1 MPSFLKGFFGPFA
14 LADLN
19 GDGKLDLLL
28 SEVASFD
35 FTEPFAGAVVGLGN
49 GDGTFSPI
57 GNYEAGA
64 DSSRCA
70 PGEFPERQ
78 SSQPRLCQ
86 RQQRDHAVV
95 FPVNA

>member
-35 FTEPFAGAVVGLGN
+35 FTEPFAGTVVGLGN

-64 DSSRCA
+64 DSSVVLLGNFLKGNPPSA
-70 PGEFPERQ
+70 AFVSG
-78 SSQPRLCQ
+78 SSGTTLLFSR
-86 RQQRDHAVV
+86 
-95 FPVNA
+95 